1 MAKNRLTSTN
11 YYVIITANNGELR
24 VKGEEVSMQNADP
37 KTIVD
42 ELLSLIKPAPAPKP
56 PREKYYN
63 GNRGP
68 DERRV
73 AHSEKRAFEVSEMW
87 EVHHEIVRRLV
98 LGQKNADIA
107 RDLKVSPAMV
117 SYVRNSPVVRDKL
130 EVMKGARDAD
140 TIDLAKRIRED
151 APQALRLLEDIIA
164 GEVDGQEVA
173 VGLRA
178 REANNMMNRAGYAP
192 VQNIKGQ
199 ILHAHYDAEDIED
212 IKKRA
217 HEDGLKS
224 GLVIEAEV
232 VEIKDETNKVDSS
245 PIDSGN

>member
-1 MAKNRLTSTN
+1 MTQGA
-11 YYVIITANNGELR
+11 E
-24 VKGEEVSMQNADP
+24 P
-37 KTIVD
+37 KSVVD
-42 ELLSLIKPAPAPKP
+42 ELLDLIKPVPAPKP
-56 PREKYYN
+56 PKEKYYN

-73 AHSEKRAFEVSEMW
+73 DSSKKRAFEVSELW

-98 LGQKNADIA
+98 LGQKNAGIA
-107 RDLKVSPAMV
+107 RDLNVSPTMV

-130 EVMKGARDAD
+130 EIMKGARDAE

-151 APQALRLLEDIIA
+151 APEALKLLEDIIA
-164 GEVDGQEVA
+164 GEVETASGETLEVA

-178 REANNMMNRAGYAP
+178 KEANNMMNRAGYAP

-199 ILHAHYDAEDIED
+199 ILHAHYDAEDIEE

-224 GLVIEAEV
+224 GFVIEAEV
-232 VEIKDETNKVDSS
+232 EEVKDETNKVDSDS
-245 PIDSGN
+245 PDSGS

>member
-1 MAKNRLTSTN
+1 MAQD
-11 YYVIITANNGELR
+11 AE
-24 VKGEEVSMQNADP
+24 P

-42 ELLSLIKPAPAPKP
+42 ELLDLIKPAPAPKP

-73 AHSEKRAFEVSEMW
+73 VKSEKRAFEVSEMW

-117 SYVRNSPVVRDKL
+117 SYVRNSPVVKDKL
-130 EVMKGARDAD
+130 EIMKGARDAD
-140 TIDLAKRIRED
+140 TIDLAKKIREG

-164 GEVDGQEVA
+164 GEVETASGEIVEPTVGQ
-173 VGLRA
+173 RA
-178 REANNMMNRAGYAP
+178 KEANNWMNRAGYAP
-192 VQNIKGQ
+192 IQNVKGV
-199 ILHAHYDAEDIED
+199 IAHAHYDAEDIEQ

-224 GLVIEAEV
+224 GVVIDAEVIEEV
-232 VEIKDETNKVDSS
+232 KDETIKVDSDS
-245 PIDSGN
+245 PDSGS